1 MLSGDSVP
9 ASTILPI
16 ILNKLGIPLQKK
28 PPPPPTPKSEQEVLE
43 EENEELKDENE
54 PLKNEEA
61 ELLSIKEEEDDEK
74 IVENE
79 EDHVNNEENKE
90 NPDEVVEIAER
101 EPTPPIV
108 YEDLPLNEIVL
119 KPGPDGNPRL
129 QGFVM
134 IGFPFNEE
142 EANALKEFN
151 IEFDKVLQFV
161 DPSDGEILIKRGLED
176 FADLSKEIAAVDQA
190 VSVCKDAFSD
200 EILVEVPI
208 NGTEDEIHDRI
219 CRSIDPFYVYI
230 DDPELILTKEE
241 LGEEAVG
248 TTFGEYGPYDPVILK
263 DHKWLMQGSE
273 EYQVESLGKKY
284 LFVSETEME
293 KFKKTPKQYINI
305 APEEVPQPHIMIT
318 GPRGSGVKTVLNELC
333 EKYQIDSLDLK
344 TKYLEYLE
352 QEKYKRRKARLLK
365 RGFLPRETN
374 DDEEPYDPIEH
385 DPDIIEEDESF
396 DKALNEK
403 NSMQLVL
410 KGDQPLIINS
420 RWLEIDEEKVSTG
433 LVDLLYESRR
443 LPEVII
449 ILRAPES
456 ITIERL
462 LDKEG
467 ITNKYQELMEIRR
480 KEKEKAREEA
490 RKEKRDARLERIA
503 AGEEVEDEEEEI
515 EEETEDPEAPN
526 LETMLEEAKQKI
538 IETRESDNSSIDEIK
553 EAFESRGIKIIEI
566 SSEINFSRLLQKIN
580 YELNKTLTN
589 RKTIIERNLPV
600 KLKTSKAN
608 ELLLKSKAKISCFG
622 TLCPVTPELPISK
635 EYPVLFRDRVYY
647 PGSPLDQEKF
657 VGNPWEYLS
666 QETNPEDVDL
676 RVFCAIIGGPCSG
689 KSVLS
694 KDLVNALGI
703 VRIGLRSAV
712 SDILKQKSELAE
724 RVRED
729 LNNGKELDEDLQV
742 DVIA

>member
-1 MLSGDSVP
+1 
-9 ASTILPI
+9 
-16 ILNKLGIPLQKK
+16 
-28 PPPPPTPKSEQEVLE
+28 
-43 EENEELKDENE
+43 
-54 PLKNEEA
+54 
-61 ELLSIKEEEDDEK
+61 
-74 IVENE
+74 
-79 EDHVNNEENKE
+79 
-90 NPDEVVEIAER
+90 
-101 EPTPPIV
+101 
-108 YEDLPLNEIVL
+108 
-119 KPGPDGNPRL
+119 
-129 QGFVM
+129 
-134 IGFPFNEE
+134 
-142 EANALKEFN
+142 
-151 IEFDKVLQFV
+151 
-161 DPSDGEILIKRGLED
+161 
-176 FADLSKEIAAVDQA
+176 
-190 VSVCKDAFSD
+190 
-200 EILVEVPI
+200 
-208 NGTEDEIHDRI
+208 
-219 CRSIDPFYVYI
+219 
-230 DDPELILTKEE
+230 
-241 LGEEAVG
+241 
-248 TTFGEYGPYDPVILK
+248 
-263 DHKWLMQGSE
+263 
-273 EYQVESLGKKY
+273 
-284 LFVSETEME
+284 
-293 KFKKTPKQYINI
+293 
-305 APEEVPQPHIMIT
+305 
-318 GPRGSGVKTVLNELC
+318 
-333 EKYQIDSLDLK
+333 
-344 TKYLEYLE
+344 
-352 QEKYKRRKARLLK
+352 
-365 RGFLPRETN
+365 
-374 DDEEPYDPIEH
+374 
-385 DPDIIEEDESF
+385 
-396 DKALNEK
+396 
-403 NSMQLVL
+403 
-410 KGDQPLIINS
+410 
-420 RWLEIDEEKVSTG
+420 
-433 LVDLLYESRR
+433 
-443 LPEVII
+443 
-449 ILRAPES
+449 
-456 ITIERL
+456 
-462 LDKEG
+462 
-467 ITNKYQELMEIRR
+467 MEIRR